1 MDSAVIDELD
11 KGIIKFLAKD
21 GRMSFTEIASN
32 MLVTEKTIRTRYK
45 NLLEQEILNVVG
57 VVNPVAIGIK
67 AGAII
72 QLKVQLPTLEQ
83 VIEDLKKLKEVRF
96 ITTISGKYQLII
108 QVAVPTYD
116 DLPASFKKISLIS
129 GLEEMNT
136 TIQLEVHKNTFE
148 YF

>member
-1 MDSAVIDELD
+1 MSIPYIDELD
-11 KGIIKFLAKD
+11 KGIIKFLAND

-32 MLVTEKTIRTRYK
+32 LFVTEKTIRTRYK
-45 NLLEQEILNVVG
+45 HLLEQDILNVVG
-57 VVNPVAIGIK
+57 VVDPVAIGIK

-72 QLKVQLPTLEQ
+72 QLKVQLPILEQ

-96 ITTISGKYQLII
+96 ITTISGKYQVII
-108 QVAVPTYD
+108 QVAVPTCD
-116 DLPASFKKISLIS
+116 DLSASFKKIRSIH

-136 TIQLEVHKNTFE
+136 SVQLEVHKNTFE

>member
-1 MDSAVIDELD
+1 MNSPYIDELD
-11 KGIIKFLAKD
+11 KGIIKFLEND

-32 MLVTEKTIRTRYK
+32 LHVTEKTVRTRYK
-45 NLLEQEILNVVG
+45 NLMEQEILNVVG
-57 VVNPVAIGIK
+57 VVDPVAIGIK

-72 QLKVQLPTLEQ
+72 QIKVQLPILEQ

-116 DLPASFKKISLIS
+116 NLTASFKKISFIP
-129 GLEEMNT
+129 GIEDMNT
-136 TIQLEVHKNTFE
+136 TVQLEVHKNTFE